1 MCSSVAAACPIELK
15 LGERVLCIMAGDG
28 AAPKSKTKRHAGF
41 PSYFY
46 AQYWWRPDGVNF
58 QVLMDLGGFPS
69 V

>member
-1 MCSSVAAACPIELK
+1 MCSSVAAACPIALK
-15 LGERVLCIMAGDG
+15 LGERVRETKEG
-28 AAPKSKTKRHAGF
+28 AAGRPKSKTKRHAGF